1 MMSLRNLCTLFGPT
15 LMKLSPKDN
24 LQAEDMNREIKE
36 SMLQAQILFYI
47 LQLHADGKLISDDT
61 PEPNQKPD
69 CDVNLIDNQIDNFR
83 RLNIKSKPHTD
94 GNNNNIPNSQKAK
107 STQKS
112 NIQTA
117 L

>member
-1 MMSLRNLCTLFGPT
+1 MSLRNLCTLFGPT

-47 LQLHADGKLISDDT
+47 LQLNSDGKLIPDSPESFQKSDS
-61 PEPNQKPD
+61 N
-69 CDVNLIDNQIDNFR
+69 VNLIDNQIENLK
-83 RLNIKSKPHTD
+83 RLNVKSKSHTD
-94 GNNNNIPNSQKAK
+94 GNNNNIPSSQKSK
-107 STQKS
+107 SAQKS
-112 NIQTA
+112 NVQTA